1 MRIQITATGFE
12 LTPSLKLFVE
22 EKLGGLE
29 KILKHWDENDSVIIR
44 IEIAKNTKHH
54 QKGEIFYAEAN
65 IDLPKKIIRIEET
78 GEDMHEAIDKL
89 RDRLKNEVSKIKER
103 AVDY

>member
-29 KILKHWDENDSVIIR
+29 KILKHWNENDSVIIR
-44 IEIAKNTKHH
+44 IEIAKI
-54 QKGEIFYAEAN
+54 QS
-65 IDLPKKIIRIEET
+65 IIR
-78 GEDMHEAIDKL
+78 
-89 RDRLKNEVSKIKER
+89 KEKFFMPKQI
-103 AVDY
+103 

>member
-29 KILKHWDENDSVIIR
+29 KILKHWNENDSVIIR
-44 IEIAKNTKHH
+44 IEIAKKYKASSERRNFLCRSKYRFTEENHKDRRNRRR
-54 QKGEIFYAEAN
+54 YA
-65 IDLPKKIIRIEET
+65 
-78 GEDMHEAIDKL
+78 
-89 RDRLKNEVSKIKER
+89 
-103 AVDY
+103 